1 MTQNRETQWAISLAT
16 IVSTAV
22 ILSGAIFGVASLVG
36 GSNAVSDNWVGFL
49 VAISFL
55 GGLALSL
62 LAFVLAVTGW
72 IRHGRTAWLWV
83 PLSVFP
89 ALLALIVIGETLWWE

>member
-1 MTQNRETQWAISLAT
+1 MTQNRETQWAIGLAT

-22 ILSGAIFGVASLVG
+22 ISSGAIFGVAYLVG

-49 VAISFL
+49 LAISFL
-55 GGLALSL
+55 GGLVLSL

-83 PLSVFP
+83 PLVVFP
-89 ALLALIVIGETLWWE
+89 TLLAFIVLGEMVWWQ

>member
-1 MTQNRETQWAISLAT
+1 MTQNRETQWAIGLAT

-22 ILSGAIFGVASLVG
+22 ILSGAIFGVAYLVG

-55 GGLALSL
+55 GGLLLSL
-62 LAFVLAVTGW
+62 LAFILAVTVR
-72 IRHGRTAWLWV
+72 IRFGKSPWLWV
-83 PLSVFP
+83 PLVVFP
-89 ALLALIVIGETLWWE
+89 ALLAFIVLGEMLWWQ